1 MAKRVSDT
9 ERPLF
14 LDDVV
19 VSLDRTHRGRILE
32 LLEKEFSDRQV
43 IILIPFANN
52 ETIKNL
58 AAACRCVHADA
69 KLMELEGIR

>member
-1 MAKRVSDT
+1 MNGESYRLKQSRQAAAL
-9 ERPLF
+9 RPAADLP
-14 LDDVV
+14 DAWTPPA
-19 VSLDRTHRGRILE
+19 SLP
-32 LLEKEFSDRQV
+32 
-43 IILIPFANN
+43 LIPFANN

>member
-1 MAKRVSDT
+1 M
-9 ERPLF
+9 L
-14 LDDVV
+14 
-19 VSLDRTHRGRILE
+19 
-32 LLEKEFSDRQV
+32 
-43 IILIPFANN
+43 LIPFANN